1 MIPWTIAR
9 YLADTS
15 NCSHVRNLDQDI
27 LSQRFSSAG
36 LKCCCSASFTFSE
49 VLLE

>member
-1 MIPWTIAR
+1 MLPWTIAR
-9 YLADTS
+9 YLADTR
-15 NCSHVRNLDQDI
+15 NCSHVRNLDQHI